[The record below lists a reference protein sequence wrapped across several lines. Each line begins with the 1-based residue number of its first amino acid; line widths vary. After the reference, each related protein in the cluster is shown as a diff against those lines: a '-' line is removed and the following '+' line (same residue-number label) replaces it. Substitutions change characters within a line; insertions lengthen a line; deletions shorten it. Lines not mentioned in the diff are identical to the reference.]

1 MDNNSSALQPVAMK
15 SLHALAAVLVL
26 PLSACLNNP
35 TIDEEIADK
44 CGISV
49 AEYQK
54 ADASLA
60 RSHDGASLQAGRC
73 RLTRR
78 TKDVTDGTVVDG
90 S

>member
-1 MDNNSSALQPVAMK
+1 MDNKPSTLQPLAMK
-15 SLHALAAVLVL
+15 SFHALVTFLML

-35 TIDEEIADK
+35 TIDEKIADK

-54 ADASLA
+54 ADASLQ
-60 RSHDGASLQAGRC
+60 HDGASLRAGRC

-78 TKDVTDGTVVDG
+78 TKDVTDGSVVDG